1 MPKVTQLVLSL
12 ESKPGVLGNVGGVLA
27 KAGIN
32 IEGLCAGETA
42 GGRGRIRLLVADP
55 AAAEAALKA
64 AKMRCGREEAV
75 KLTLENRPGALA
87 EAAQKLAQAR
97 INVKCAYATAS
108 GAGQAV
114 AVLTVANA
122 QKALAV
128 LGG

>member
-1 MPKVTQLVLSL
+1 MSKVTQLVLSL
-12 ESKPGVLGNVGGVLA
+12 ESKPGVLANIGGILA

-32 IEGLCAGETA
+32 IEGLCAGETTW
-42 GGRGRIRLLVADP
+42 GRGKVRLLVANP
-55 AAAEAALKA
+55 AAAETALKA

-75 KLTLENRPGALA
+75 TVTLENRPGALA
-87 EAAQKLAQAR
+87 EAAQKLSKAR

-122 QKALAV
+122 QKALAA

>member
-12 ESKPGVLGNVGGVLA
+12 ESKPGVLANIGGILA

-32 IEGLCAGETA
+32 IEGLCTGETA
-42 GGRGRIRLLVADP
+42 GGRKKIRLLVADP
-55 AAAEAALKA
+55 AAAEVALKA

-75 KLTLENRPGALA
+75 AVRLENRPGALA

-97 INVKCAYATAS
+97 INIKCAYATSS
-108 GAGQAV
+108 GPGQAV